1 MYCQNCGAQL
11 AGNATFCTACG
22 TAVPGAGIPVG
33 AGPLPEPPP
42 GGYAPAEES
51 STPPESGW
59 PAPPAFPATAT
70 VRYAGFWRRF
80 VAFLIDWIVLQIV
93 SFVTAP
99 MLALVGVPLD
109 PFEGQQPSFP
119 DLLNRPD
126 LMEKLLPAAL
136 VGVVLGW
143 LYYALLESSSWQAT
157 LGKKAIGLTVTD
169 LDGRRISFLR
179 ATGRHF
185 AKLLSWFTLT
195 IGFILAGLTA
205 KKQALHDI
213 IADCL
218 VVRR

>member
-11 AGNATFCTACG
+11 AASATFCTACG

-33 AGPLPEPPP
+33 AGPVTEPPP
-42 GGYAPAEES
+42 GGYAPAAPRS
-51 STPPESGW
+51 PEQSGW
-59 PAPPAFPATAT
+59 SAPPAFPAAAT

-80 VAFLIDWIVLQIV
+80 VAFLIDWIALQII

-99 MLALVGVPLD
+99 AFTLVGVPLD

-119 DLLNRPD
+119 ELLNRPD
-126 LMEKLLPAAL
+126 LIEKLLPAAL
-136 VGVVLGW
+136 VGVALGW
-143 LYYALLESSSWQAT
+143 LYYALLESSPWQGT
-157 LGKKAIGLTVTD
+157 LGKKAIGLKVTD
-169 LDGRRISFLR
+169 LEGRRISFLR